1 MGDMLALMM
10 QFRKA
15 YDTSQNFQPLRS
27 TIIFSDKFSNDKCF
41 VLIIFRYD
49 KNVKLDFFDMKMSY
63 MNEIHF
69 A

>member
-1 MGDMLALMM
+1 MGDMLALMI

-15 YDTSQNFQPLRS
+15 YDTSQRS

>member
-15 YDTSQNFQPLRS
+15 YDTSQRS
-27 TIIFSDKFSNDKCF
+27 TIIFSDKFSNNKCF

>member
-1 MGDMLALMM
+1 MGNMLALMM

-15 YDTSQNFQPLRS
+15 YDTSQRS
-27 TIIFSDKFSNDKCF
+27 TIIFSDKFSNNKCF

-49 KNVKLDFFDMKMSY
+49 KNVKLEFFDMKMSY

>member
-15 YDTSQNFQPLRS
+15 YDTSQ
-27 TIIFSDKFSNDKCF
+27 IIFSDKFSNDKCF

-49 KNVKLDFFDMKMSY
+49 KNVKLEFFDMKMSY

-69 A
+69 V

>member
-1 MGDMLALMM
+1 MGDMLALMI

-15 YDTSQNFQPLRS
+15 YDTSQRS
-27 TIIFSDKFSNDKCF
+27 TIIFSDKFSNNKCF

>member
-15 YDTSQNFQPLRS
+15 YDTSQRS

>member
-15 YDTSQNFQPLRS
+15 YDTSQS